1 MDSTLYNFSNRA
13 TADGDALLLKIGFM
27 CRGRVEL
34 VERSEACI
42 ARSGQLIAESDQR
55 MTRANGPKAVR
66 APVRAA
72 TARLKPIYDRFNRHA
87 LREQVRQTRARSE
100 RIFRQTRNVI
110 ARSRALLIEPI

>member
-1 MDSTLYNFSNRA
+1 MDSTLYNFTNRA

-42 ARSGQLIAESDQR
+42 ARSGQLIAESGQR
-55 MTRANGPKAVR
+55 MTRASGPKAVR

-87 LREQVRQTRARSE
+87 LREQVRQTRARGE